1 MFDSGVKVKDLIEDV
16 KSEADIA
23 LDIPDKTYL
32 EWFNSLQRLLYTE
45 IIKEQAVQEIPYS
58 EILSDSIALS
68 ALSSLFGDA
77 IRFEDIYTV
86 YKGDTQLIKTTIT
99 SGNVFDNCFYKA
111 ENGNMIFKSD
121 DDGNLKIIYF
131 VKPALVALTEQ
142 TVNSETVE
150 VIPDN
155 VNVMLPYE
163 FLDLVKAKLRGEAY
177 KLANEDILSAKW
189 LNDYNILLENFKK
202 WTADKAPR
210 FGM

>member
-45 IIKEQAVQEIPYS
+45 IIRKQAEKVIASAS
-58 EILSDSIALS
+58 ENVNLT
-68 ALSSLFGDA
+68 SLDGITGDT
-77 IRFEDIYTV
+77 IRFEDIYAV
-86 YKGDTQLIKTTIT
+86 YKGNTQLIKTTVT
-99 SGNVFDNCFYKA
+99 SGAVFPECYYKD
-111 ENGNMIFKSD
+111 ENGNMIFKSE

-142 TVNSETVE
+142 TVNNETVE